1 MTEEIIKTENQILH
15 VSDGIGNMNFS
26 TDEELAVFLERVER
40 RNEAVERVLKMAL
53 GKLMP
58 TDFHDFDGKPMLQGV
73 GAQRLM
79 KYFGISV
86 TNKQRIPET
95 GYATNAQDPAK
106 RLSVTY
112 KATFILGE
120 MEVEGEGRRDNHN
133 KFFGRKGGEYKDI
146 ADINLPDLDAAAV
159 TAMYRD
165 GITTLLGLKGVTWDY
180 LKDLGFDATKTTG
193 HTYQKGTKGGNA
205 AKSQDAKDKQAE
217 IANMIFEMSE
227 QDPKKSQEMLIKYT
241 EWKDKEGKL
250 VKGKDS
256 VSKLTEKQIPFTYKK
271 VKKDYDEY
279 IEIHGEPEP
288 PETEQEPDELQEKLG
303 F

>member
-1 MTEEIIKTENQILH
+1 MSEEIIKSENQVIR
-15 VSDGIGNMNFS
+15 VGDGIGDMNFS
-26 TDEELAVFLERVER
+26 SDEELAVFLERVDR

-53 GKLMP
+53 SKLMP

-86 TNKQRIPET
+86 TNKQRIPAM
-95 GYATNAQDPAK
+95 GYAINQQDPAK

-112 KATFILGE
+112 KATFSLGS
-120 MEVEGEGRRDNHN
+120 MVVEGEGRRDSHN

-146 ADINLPDLDAAAV
+146 SDINLPDLDAAAV

-180 LKDLGFDATKTTG
+180 LKELGFCSERTTG
-193 HTYQKGTKGGNA
+193 HTYQKGTNGGNA
-205 AKSQDAKDKQAE
+205 AESQEAKSKQAE
-217 IANMIFEMSE
+217 IANMIFEMSG
-227 QDPKKSQEMLIKYT
+227 QDPEKSKEMLIKYT
-241 EWKDKEGKL
+241 AWKTKEGKEMA
-250 VKGKDS
+250 GKDS
-256 VSKLTEKQIPFTYKK
+256 VSKLSDKQVPIIYGK
-271 VKKDYDEY
+271 VKNDYDEY
-279 IEIHGEPEP
+279 LRTCATVESAEVDF
-288 PETEQEPDELQEKLG
+288 EPDQLQNELG